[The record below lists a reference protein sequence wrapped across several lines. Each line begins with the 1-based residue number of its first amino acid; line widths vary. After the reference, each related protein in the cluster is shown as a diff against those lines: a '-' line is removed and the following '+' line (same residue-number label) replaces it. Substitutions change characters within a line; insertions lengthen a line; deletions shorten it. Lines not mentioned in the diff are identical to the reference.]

1 VPRGCDHR
9 STKEDPFINLTLII
23 RGKESIQESLTALV
37 EGEVMDGDNK
47 VSTTKT
53 LNTTLKMHEK
63 SLRLIHFYHFS
74 ANRTLIVGCR

>member
-1 VPRGCDHR
+1 MQHNHSQVYEKVPRGCDHR

-47 VSTTKT
+47 VCVKNS
-53 LNTTLKMHEK
+53 
-63 SLRLIHFYHFS
+63 
-74 ANRTLIVGCR
+74 